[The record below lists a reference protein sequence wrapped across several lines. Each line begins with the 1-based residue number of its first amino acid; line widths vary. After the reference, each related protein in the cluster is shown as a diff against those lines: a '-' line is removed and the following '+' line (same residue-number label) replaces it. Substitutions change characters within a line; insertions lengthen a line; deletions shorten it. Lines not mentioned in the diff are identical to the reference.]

1 MKKLIL
7 SIVVLSL
14 AIGCTVAH
22 AQNTKAL
29 AITKPPPEH
38 KDRPQAPQIN
48 EIAIGK
54 LDKYP
59 NKFPKSWR
67 TWPFQRGKATA
78 VYRVVLED
86 GKPVL
91 TAHDDKDY
99 SAQIMYPFIWKID
112 EYPYLNWRWKPKVL
126 PTGAR
131 EDNDNKNDSA
141 CGIYVV
147 FGRYS
152 GVATKYVWS
161 TSLPVGKVVSRRD
174 GKLRIKVVGTGPGG
188 VGKWK
193 GYSVN
198 VMDSYKQLFG
208 QPPKRKPSGIAIL
221 TDGNA
226 THTAA
231 ACDYADFVISKK
243 PLH

>member
-1 MKKLIL
+1 MKKLTVMI
-7 SIVVLSL
+7 IMLSL
-14 AIGCTVAH
+14 AIGGAVAY
-22 AQNTKAL
+22 AKNTKAL
-29 AITKPPPEH
+29 AVTKRPPEH
-38 KDRPQAPQIN
+38 KERTKAPEIN

-67 TWPFQRGKATA
+67 TWPFQRDKAIA
-78 VYRVVLED
+78 VYKVALEN

-91 TAHDDKDY
+91 TAHDDRDY

-112 EYPYLNWRWKPKVL
+112 EYPYLNWRWKPKIL
-126 PTGAR
+126 PTGAT

-141 CGIYVV
+141 CGVYVI

-174 GKLRIKVVGTGPGG
+174 GKLKISVKGSGQGG
-188 VGKWK
+188 VGKWH
-193 GYSVN
+193 GYSVK
-198 VMDSYKQLFG
+198 VLDSYQQLFG
-208 QPPKRKPSGIAIL
+208 APSKRKPSGIAIL

-231 ACDYADFVISKK
+231 ACDYADFTISKK
-243 PLH
+243 PLY